1 MKFLEDSD
9 LYWEFERHCSKV
21 NGTGF
26 DGPKSIPSRRFDKKW
41 SDLVTE
47 FQKPKGLPY
56 QILWISSKFH
66 NYFSNREFWEIVFQ
80 SILIIGTIGTKS
92 KVMETVG
99 TTDMPLVGLAE
110 PSQLPRS
117 PNKWDIS
124 PRMVRLRAGSSQTE
138 EAPFSHPEK
147 CVPKICRQNLI

>member
-1 MKFLEDSD
+1 M
-9 LYWEFERHCSKV
+9 

-99 TTDMPLVGLAE
+99 TTDMPRVGLAE

-117 PNKWDIS
+117 PNKY
-124 PRMVRLRAGSSQTE
+124 AQATHN
-138 EAPFSHPEK
+138 PF
-147 CVPKICRQNLI
+147 PKYTTYS